1 MIFIITLQQGRLSDR
16 LNTITGILLR
26 KIPLVAASEK
36 GRAQTHHFLKVNRGL
51 KGGIVRSFSSLPRS
65 EFILLRG

>member
-36 GRAQTHHFLKVNRGL
+36 GRAQTHHFLKVKL
-51 KGGIVRSFSSLPRS
+51 FKS
-65 EFILLRG
+65 E